1 MSQSETEIEGSY
13 RKNLMIVAA
22 TVSMYS
28 IAGGGFD
35 SELAIAGAKL
45 KFTNPQYLEYGS
57 IIVLLF
63 FWWRH
68 WLVSDVIRK
77 SFNNALVSNLVAP
90 IEVRKK
96 VDDLLTKKEIESRD
110 VSGGGY
116 FSCSYSISEMKIDS
130 IGFFCASF
138 EFKMI
143 KKGVVLDTP
152 EKISFSLFI
161 NPITFM
167 KVNYNYRRAW
177 LKLVLFD
184 TRFGD
189 AILPTVV
196 TLIAITS
203 YLFNYFTR

>member
-1 MSQSETEIEGSY
+1 
-13 RKNLMIVAA
+13 
-22 TVSMYS
+22 
-28 IAGGGFD
+28 
-35 SELAIAGAKL
+35 
-45 KFTNPQYLEYGS
+45 
-57 IIVLLF
+57 
-63 FWWRH
+63 
-68 WLVSDVIRK
+68 
-77 SFNNALVSNLVAP
+77 
-90 IEVRKK
+90 
-96 VDDLLTKKEIESRD
+96 
-110 VSGGGY
+110 
-116 FSCSYSISEMKIDS
+116 
-130 IGFFCASF
+130 
-138 EFKMI
+138 MI